1 MFASLRVRNYR
12 LYATGQ
18 LVSLTGTWM
27 QRVAQDWL
35 VLQLTNSGTAL
46 GLVTALQFA
55 PSLIFGLWG
64 GVLADR
70 YNKRAMLFL
79 TQSGMGLAALC
90 LGLLDVAGVV
100 QYWHVLALAA
110 ILGVISA
117 VDIPVRQ
124 SFVMEMVGDD
134 LVANAVAINAT
145 TFNTAR
151 VLGPAVA
158 GALIAVIGTGPAFL
172 MNAASSVGVLLAL
185 VLMRLGELHPSPQV
199 ARARGQLR
207 AGVQYVRG
215 RADLITTM
223 VLIFIVG
230 TFGMNF
236 SITTA
241 LLAKQLF
248 NRGAEGYG
256 VLSTMIAVGSCL
268 GAIVATRRRERPSQ
282 LFLVGS
288 VIAFSLVEIVCGV
301 MPNFALTAV
310 LLVPAGF
317 VMLTLTT
324 ASNASV
330 QLGVES
336 TMRGRVMAL
345 YMVCFMGGKPA
356 GAPLIGWV
364 AGAAGPRWGM
374 IGPGLVCLVAAVCV
388 GLVIGRRLG
397 LAPSYVAD
405 RVTSVSFLPTRPN
418 IPD

>member
-12 LYATGQ
+12 LYASGQ

-35 VLQLTNSGTAL
+35 VLQLTDSGTAL

-79 TQSGMGLAALC
+79 TQAGMGLAALC

-172 MNAASSVGVLLAL
+172 MNAASSVGVLIAL
-185 VLMRLGELHPSPQV
+185 MLMRIGELHPSPQV
-199 ARARGQLR
+199 SRARGQLR
-207 AGVQYVRG
+207 AGVRYVRG

-248 NRGAEGYG
+248 HRGAEGYG

-268 GAIVATRRRERPSQ
+268 GAVVATRRRERPSQ

-324 ASNASV
+324 ASNAAV
-330 QLGVES
+330 QLGVDS

-345 YMVCFMGGKPA
+345 YMVCFMGGKPV
-356 GAPLIGWV
+356 GAPLIGWL

-388 GLVIGRRLG
+388 GLLIGRRLG

>member
-12 LYATGQ
+12 LYASGQ

-70 YNKRAMLFL
+70 YNKRGMLYV
-79 TQSGMGLAALC
+79 TQTGMGLAALG

-117 VDIPVRQ
+117 VDVPVRQ
-124 SFVMEMVGDD
+124 SFVMEMVGND
-134 LVANAVAINAT
+134 LIANAVAINAT
-145 TFNTAR
+145 TFNVAR

-158 GALIAVIGTGPAFL
+158 GTLIAVIGTGPAFL
-172 MNAASSVGVLLAL
+172 MNAGSSVAVLLAL
-185 VLMRLGELHPSPQV
+185 MLMRSSELHPSPRV
-199 ARARGQLR
+199 ARAKGQLR
-207 AGVQYVRG
+207 DGLRYVRG

-223 VLIFIVG
+223 VLILVAG
-230 TFGMNF
+230 TFGLNF

-241 LLAKQLF
+241 LMAKQVF
-248 NRGAEGYG
+248 HQGAQGYG
-256 VLSTMIAVGSCL
+256 ILSTVLAVGSCV
-268 GAIVATRRRERPSQ
+268 GAVAATRRRERPTQ
-282 LFLVGS
+282 LFIVGS
-288 VIAFSLVEIVCGV
+288 VLAFSVVEIVCGL
-301 MPNFALTAV
+301 MPTFVLIAV

-317 VMLTLTT
+317 ANIALTT
-324 ASNASV
+324 AANASV
-330 QLGVES
+330 QLGVEP

-345 YMVCFMGGKPA
+345 YMMCFMGGKPL
-356 GAPLIGWV
+356 GAPLIGWLAEV
-364 AGAAGPRWGM
+364 AGPRWGM
-374 IGPGLVCLVAAVCV
+374 IGGGMICLVAALCV
-388 GLVIGRRLG
+388 GLVIAHKRG

-405 RVTSVSFLPTRPN
+405 RFTSVSFLPTRPN